1 MTISAGCCYACIEL
15 WPDIVL
21 RPQLD
26 RLTVTIRKAYY
37 QIVRELL
44 ASNIKAGTLP
54 RGTRLFVAAV
64 ADRLAVSRSP
74 VKRALEL
81 LAQEGLVRQDAALGY
96 VVGNDADAN
105 AGTVRPNLH
114 LLDLHLPG
122 NSSEALVVP
131 RWELILGTVERDLLH
146 AIPFGIYQISETGLC
161 DHFNVSRTVTR
172 EVLARLHE
180 RGVISKDRASHWIA
194 GPLSAR
200 MLDHL
205 HDIRQIVEPA
215 ALGQV
220 VGMLVPDVIKAMRAR
235 ADRALESGQT
245 LSEGELAR
253 IEADLH
259 ETCLAPLRNPRMMQ
273 VVRNSQL
280 SFVVNQLFATHV
292 VRHDETAMLLEHRL
306 VLDHLAIGD
315 GAGAAAAMRHHLDAD
330 HLRTRERLKV
340 LAIFGDPGQA
350 PYLVRLV

>member
-1 MTISAGCCYACIEL
+1 MTWCGTSCYVGAIRCTR
-15 WPDIVL
+15 WVPDPL
-21 RPQLD
+21 SG
-26 RLTVTIRKAYY
+26 RLTVTIRKAHY
-37 QIVRELL
+37 QIVRDLL
-44 ASNIKAGTLP
+44 ARNITAGTLP
-54 RGTRLFVAAV
+54 EGTRLFVAAV

-96 VVGNDADAN
+96 VVGQDATAQPL
-105 AGTVRPNLH
+105 RPNLH
-114 LLDLHLPG
+114 LIDLHLPG
-122 NSSEALVVP
+122 KTSEALVLP
-131 RWELILGTVERDLLH
+131 RWEEILGRVERELMH

-161 DHFNVSRTVTR
+161 DHFSVSRTVIR

-205 HDIRQIVEPA
+205 HDIRRIVEPA

-220 VGMLVPDVIKAMRAR
+220 VGMLEPQSILTMRAR
-235 ADRALESGQT
+235 TDHALESGQT
-245 LSEGELAR
+245 LAEPDLEQ
-253 IEADLH
+253 IETDLH
-259 ETCLAPLRNPRMMQ
+259 ETCLAPLANPRMMQ

-280 SFVVNQLFATHV
+280 SFIVNKLFATHV

-306 VLDHLAIGD
+306 VLDHLAIKD

-330 HLRTRERLKV
+330 HQRTRERLKV
-340 LAIFGDPGQA
+340 LAIFGDPGPA